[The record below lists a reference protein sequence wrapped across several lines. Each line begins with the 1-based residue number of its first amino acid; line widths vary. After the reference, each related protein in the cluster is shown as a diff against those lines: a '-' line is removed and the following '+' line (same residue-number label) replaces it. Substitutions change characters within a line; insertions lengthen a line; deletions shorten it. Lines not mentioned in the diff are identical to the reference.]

1 MMIRNILNRAKHGKR
16 KASTEK
22 NIALKQTRAIS
33 ILYRDTYTDGTAV
46 RVKTVQKRFAK
57 GD

>member
-1 MMIRNILNRAKHGKR
+1 MIRNILNRAKHGKR

-33 ILYRDTYTDGTAV
+33 IMYRVEIHTQMG
-46 RVKTVQKRFAK
+46 QQLE
-57 GD
+57 